1 MKKKVDQEAEDLMM
15 LVKFMKDLQD
25 DKVMEK
31 QKQLEFLLIKMMRD
45 KLIKLLK
52 KTTKK
57 DNWKFQDQIQILLF
71 NNQLLMQKCLL

>member
-1 MKKKVDQEAEDLMM
+1 MKKKADQEAEDLMM
-15 LVKFMKDLQD
+15 LVKFMKDLQE

-52 KTTKK
+52 KTTMK

>member
-15 LVKFMKDLQD
+15 LVKFMKDLQE

-52 KTTKK
+52 KTTMK

>member
-31 QKQLEFLLIKMMRD
+31 
-45 KLIKLLK
+45 
-52 KTTKK
+52 
-57 DNWKFQDQIQILLF
+57 
-71 NNQLLMQKCLL
+71 

>member
-1 MKKKVDQEAEDLMM
+1 MKKKADQEAEDLMM
-15 LVKFMKDLQD
+15 HVKFMKDLQD